1 MKVAIFCVGNR
12 MMLDDGVGPAVFD
25 ELQAYELPENVDL
38 FDVDTMTMAYLN
50 MLRDYDLLITV
61 DSVDGTDEPVGTVFR
76 YIPDEVALRPYGTHS
91 LHELLLSDLFQAATL
106 LGYEPEGVCLGMQ
119 VENPEPDRMTEGLTP
134 TVQAKL
140 GDLVDAVLAE
150 LVLRGIPVKIR
161 ATGELVQ
168 SGYHHRR

>member
-1 MKVAIFCVGNR
+1 

-25 ELQAYELPENVDL
+25 QLQAYELPPEVDL

-76 YIPDEVALRPYGTHS
+76 YIPDEVALRPFGTHS
-91 LHELLLSDLFQAATL
+91 LHELMLSDLFQAATL

-119 VENPEPDRMTEGLTP
+119 VENPDPDRMTEGLTP
-134 TVQAKL
+134 VVYDHLA
-140 GDLVDAVLAE
+140 DLVDAVLAE
-150 LVLRGIPVKIR
+150 LVLRGFRVTIR
-161 ATGELVQ
+161 ETGEDVRP
-168 SGYHHRR
+168 GFHHTVF

>member
-1 MKVAIFCVGNR
+1 

-25 ELQAYELPENVDL
+25 QMKAYELPDNVEIY
-38 FDVDTMTMAYLN
+38 DVDTMTMAYLN

-61 DSVDGTDEPVGTVFR
+61 DAVDGTDEPVGTIFR

-119 VENPEPDRMTEGLTP
+119 VENPSPDRMTEGLTP
-134 TVQAKL
+134 AVHAKL
-140 GDLVDAVLAE
+140 GDLVDALLAE
-150 LVLRGIPVKIR
+150 LVLRGFEVRVSESGEAVKP
-161 ATGELVQ
+161 GF
-168 SGYHHRR
+168 HHQAF